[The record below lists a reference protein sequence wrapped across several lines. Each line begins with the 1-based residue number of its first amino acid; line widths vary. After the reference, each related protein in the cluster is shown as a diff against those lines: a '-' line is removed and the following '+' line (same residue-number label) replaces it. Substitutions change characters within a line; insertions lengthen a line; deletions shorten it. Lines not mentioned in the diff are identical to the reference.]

1 MRQLPQMK
9 RLLAVVLIA
18 GFAAGAAAQLR
29 TIPEDA
35 KRGEIRHVE
44 AMLVEIDGERQRL
57 APGAQIR
64 DTSNRLIVPT
74 AIPDGTRVK
83 YLLDAEGMVVR
94 VWVLTP
100 EEEKQ

>member
-1 MRQLPQMK
+1 MF
-9 RLLAVVLIA
+9 V
-18 GFAAGAAAQLR
+18 AALSTAAAAQLR

-74 AIPDGTRVK
+74 AIPAGTQVR
-83 YLLDAEGMVVR
+83 YLLDAQGMVVR

-100 EEEKQ
+100 EEEKR